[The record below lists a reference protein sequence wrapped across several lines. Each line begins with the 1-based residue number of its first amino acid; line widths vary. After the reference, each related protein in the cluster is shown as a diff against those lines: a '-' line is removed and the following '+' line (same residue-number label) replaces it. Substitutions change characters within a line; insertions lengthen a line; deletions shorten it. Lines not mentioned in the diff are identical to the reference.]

1 MFAKNISGEIYG
13 NNGLLSSI
21 STFFMTLRNILV
33 YLIWFIMFGHVFQNI
48 LATIATIVI
57 YLLIIYYEE
66 PLAETIRQ
74 TDLSG
79 FSILSSI
86 VYLS

>member
-1 MFAKNISGEIYG
+1 
-13 NNGLLSSI
+13 
-21 STFFMTLRNILV
+21 
-33 YLIWFIMFGHVFQNI
+33 MFGHVFQNI

-79 FSILSSI
+79 FCILSSI

>member
-1 MFAKNISGEIYG
+1 
-13 NNGLLSSI
+13 
-21 STFFMTLRNILV
+21 
-33 YLIWFIMFGHVFQNI
+33 MFGHVFQNI